1 MNAPASTTCVICG
14 VNVRTDELVDGG
26 LCRGCADVCWKSEQ
40 EAEATREEEGDPFPG
55 MLSAK
60 EEQDIFEEER
70 EREEEWQRARL
81 NGGLDRGYPRGS
93 SYSDADCERQERE
106 AKEEAGSFQNAN
118 QGTFDFMSWF
128 IRTSHLRSVQ
138 ENDAL
143 IIKRV
148 NDFINYNK

>member
-40 EAEATREEEGDPFPG
+40 EAEAKREEEGDPFPG
-55 MLSAK
+55 MLSP
-60 EEQDIFEEER
+60 EEEEEIFQGER

-81 NGGLDRGYPRGS
+81 DSGFRRSDYFGDDCSGKEIPR
-93 SYSDADCERQERE
+93 EVKQ
-106 AKEEAGSFQNAN
+106 EAGSVQNAN